1 MVARIGINLSGA
13 LGPMVK
19 GKIEGG
25 DEVMLRLDVTRVDED
40 GVTVQFG
47 NGVKVTIRPGHRR
60 HRRGRQAADA
70 ARPGKLLDRPN

>member
-1 MVARIGINLSGA
+1 ML
-13 LGPMVK
+13 K

-47 NGVKVTIRPGHRR
+47 NMETTLRVAKGKSATGVRLTSL
-60 HRRGRQAADA
+60 ACS
-70 ARPGKLLDRPN
+70 KLEPTP

>member
-47 NGVKVTIRPGHRR
+47 NMETTLRVAKGKSARGVR
-60 HRRGRQAADA
+60 
-70 ARPGKLLDRPN
+70 

>member
-40 GVTVQFG
+40 GVTASSA
-47 NGVKVTIRPGHRR
+47 TASR
-60 HRRGRQAADA
+60 
-70 ARPGKLLDRPN
+70 